1 MIISLYTLVQ
11 LDLGTLGGKEG
22 FGPFGNLDL
31 SSVGAAAG
39 ALNTVISN
47 TIGVMTIIAGIW
59 FIFMF
64 ITGAFGYLTAG
75 GDTKKL
81 GDATRRIGT
90 ALTGLIVV
98 VLAYALISLI
108 GGILGFNILN
118 PQDIIVKL
126 KPGG

>member
-1 MIISLYTLVQ
+1 MISENLLAQTN
-11 LDLGTLGGKEG
+11 LGRIGGADG

-31 SSVGAAAG
+31 SDVGAAAG
-39 ALNTVISN
+39 AFNTIISN
-47 TIGVMTIIAGIW
+47 TIGIMTIIAGIW

-64 ITGAFGYLTAG
+64 IMGAFGYLTAG

-90 ALTGLIVV
+90 AFTGLIVI

-108 GGILGFNILN
+108 GGLLGFNILN

-126 KPGG
+126 RPGG